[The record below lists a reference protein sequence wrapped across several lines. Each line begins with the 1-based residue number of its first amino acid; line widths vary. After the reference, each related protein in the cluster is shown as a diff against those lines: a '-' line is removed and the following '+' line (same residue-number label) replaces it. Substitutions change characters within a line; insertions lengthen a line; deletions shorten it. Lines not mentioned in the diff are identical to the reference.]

1 MNPQKTRE
9 VFIMKKLGVMVL
21 IFSLIFIAGYAQAES
36 IWFSPLTAIPVG
48 PAGPPSDL
56 IVAPYCCPSTAIKVT
71 ASEAVTDN
79 DSQWVILGL
88 TAQENKAIKA
98 VQVCYQVDTSSPGST
113 FISQVRLS
121 KMTGPGEALVIHD
134 DSTDLSVST
143 SAVCYTSNTVK
154 PKPKVGG
161 AITLELKMVFGST
174 SDAIRIG
181 GVKLIY

>member
-1 MNPQKTRE
+1 
-9 VFIMKKLGVMVL
+9 MKKLRVMVL
-21 IFSLIFIAGYAQAES
+21 IFAMIFVAGYAYAES

-56 IVAPYCCPSTAIKVT
+56 IVTPYCCPSTAIKVT
-71 ASEAVTDN
+71 ASQMVTDN
-79 DSQWVILGL
+79 DSQWVLIGL

-113 FISQVRLS
+113 FISQVRLT

-134 DSTDLSVST
+134 DSTDLIAT
-143 SAVCYTSNTVK
+143 NATCYTSNTVK
-154 PKPKVGG
+154 PKPKVSG
-161 AITLELKMVFGST
+161 AITLGLKMVFGST
-174 SDAIRIG
+174 SDKIRIG

>member
-1 MNPQKTRE
+1 
-9 VFIMKKLGVMVL
+9 MKKLRVMVL
-21 IFSLIFIAGYAQAES
+21 IFAMIFVAGYAQAES

-71 ASEAVTDN
+71 ASETVTDN
-79 DSQWVILGL
+79 NFQWVILGL

-98 VQVCYQVDTSSPGST
+98 VQVCYTVDTTSPGSA
-113 FISQVRLS
+113 FISQVRLT

-134 DSTDLSVST
+134 DSTDLT
-143 SAVCYTSNTVK
+143 ATTATCYTSDTLK

-161 AITLELKMVFGST
+161 AITLGLKMVLGST